1 MKDKIKNIIEDVV
14 EKVKKDPDFAK
25 KFKKDPVKAIE
36 GVIGINLP
44 DDKIDEV
51 VNAIKLKLKL
61 DDSKLVNKLK
71 DLF

>member
-36 GVIGINLP
+36 GVIGIDL
-44 DDKIDEV
+44 DEDKIDEV
-51 VNAIKLKLKL
+51 VKAIKVKLKL
-61 DDSKLVNKLK
+61 DDSKLVDKIK